1 MPTASYDTI
10 GVNSGILFDLPFRE
24 GTGIITQD
32 VAKPHHPITMANTPT
47 WTTLASGLGVLT
59 LDGVNQY
66 LQCANASSADL
77 GFTTEDY
84 SVSGWF
90 NWTTGGNTSQIIMGR
105 YEVFVGGWELYLY
118 ENLLLTMRHS
128 HAGGSANRTAV
139 YSAGWAYDTWHFMG
153 FSRSGSTGQFYRN
166 GVALATTGD
175 VLEDPESTTYPLNI
189 GQRYAGNTNYFK
201 GSMYR
206 LRIWSRVLTASEW
219 LGLYNAEV
227 GLFA

>member
-1 MPTASYDTI
+1 MQSISYDTL
-10 GVNSGILFDLPFRE
+10 GVNSGILLDLPFRE

-32 VAKPHHPITMANTPT
+32 VAKSHHPITMVNTPT
-47 WTTLASGLGVLT
+47 WTTLASKLGVLT

-66 LQCANASSADL
+66 LQCTNASSADL

-118 ENLLLTMRHS
+118 ETLTLTMRHS
-128 HAGGSANRTAV
+128 HAGGVATRTAV

-153 FSRSGSTGQFYRN
+153 FSRSGATGLFYRN
-166 GVALATTGD
+166 GVALATLGD
-175 VLEDPESTTYPLNI
+175 ALEDIEPTTYPLNI

-206 LRIWSRVLTASEW
+206 LRIWSRVLTPTEW
-219 LGLYNAEV
+219 LRLYNSEAA
-227 GLFA
+227 LFA